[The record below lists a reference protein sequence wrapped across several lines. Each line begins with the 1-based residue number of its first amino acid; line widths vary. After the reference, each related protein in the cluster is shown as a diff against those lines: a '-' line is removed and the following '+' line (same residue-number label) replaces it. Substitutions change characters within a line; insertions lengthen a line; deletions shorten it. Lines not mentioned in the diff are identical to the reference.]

1 MPDRYGD
8 PESED
13 ATAVNLD
20 ADTARLSAQAIVDCE
35 LCDDDGYRGPRVCDH
50 VDHTAA
56 YERGMAKVRAVLGKD
71 GAE

>member
-1 MPDRYGD
+1 MPDDSHLDENGFVILDRD
-8 PESED
+8 PETEHL
-13 ATAVNLD
+13 AAV
-20 ADTARLSAQAIVDCE
+20 AIADCE

-56 YERGMAKVRAVLGKD
+56 YERGMAKVRAVLGKA